1 MKERGERG
9 RVLSIADGIKSRSL
23 PDASPFDFPEPET
36 REARG
41 TSTWIL
47 PPGQWYQR
55 PPLIPPPIPPAIPA
69 GEMGG
74 DQRTVAVV
82 DICRRVIRGIRGA
95 SESFVHCDGRFWL
108 YGPGYHYPV
117 GQDWITSAVLAYDG
131 AEGKNEVDG
140 KPARFRYDAASRVSA
155 PNILGDL
162 LRASQLHVQGRY
174 FDAPLAIP
182 LGDCSL
188 ALDGFYPTPHS
199 PEHRASWGYDVDY
212 DPDAVPELLISV
224 MRDWFAGLD
233 DSERDA
239 RIMALRQYAG
249 HTLLGTLSRMK
260 LSIGLMLVGGGHD
273 GKSAFIELLKA
284 CLPAES
290 VKDVDP
296 GELASKSLAV
306 DITRA
311 SLVGKMANVCDD
323 CTGQV
328 WHDTGFLKRLLDHGT
343 LNVRRQGKDPSELHW
358 RGATVYACN
367 VLPTVKDTS
376 HGFQRRWRLI
386 HFPNQISESDRDPSL
401 VRKLISHERT
411 AIINWF
417 IRAAVD
423 MLKGPPSA
431 GLACPA
437 CHDELMSRWMA
448 GDDGVAQF
456 VRECCA
462 DPGADSARWC
472 QLQPLY
478 TAFCEWFSWIHKKD
492 PVSRDKFSKRLYALK
507 LEHTRTGK
515 YRDRVVR
522 LALADR
528 WRTAADR

>member
-1 MKERGERG
+1 MRDGNGNVILLTDAQRAARNRGTMAAPQ
-9 RVLSIADGIKSRSL
+9 S
-23 PDASPFDFPEPET
+23 FPEAPDT
-36 REARG
+36 RESAG

-47 PPGQWYQR
+47 PPSQWYER
-55 PPLIPPPIPPAIPA
+55 CPIAPPPIPPAIPA
-69 GEMGG
+69 GEMSG

-82 DICRRVIRGIRGA
+82 DICRRLIVGVGNV

-140 KPARFRYDAASRVSA
+140 KPARFRYDAATRLSA
-155 PNILGDL
+155 PSILGDL

-182 LGDCSL
+182 LADCSL

-233 DSERDA
+233 DNERDA

-260 LSIGLMLVGGGHD
+260 LSLGLMLVGGGHD

-284 CLPAES
+284 CLPADS

-296 GELASKSLAV
+296 GELTSKSLAV

-311 SLVGKMANVCDD
+311 SLVGKMANVCED

-343 LNVRRQGKDPSELHW
+343 LNVRRQGKDASELHW
-358 RGATVYACN
+358 RGATIYACN
-367 VLPTVKDTS
+367 ELPTVKDTS

-386 HFPNQISESDRDPSL
+386 HFPNPITEADRDPAL
-401 VRKLISHERT
+401 VRKLISHERK

-423 MLKGPPSA
+423 MLKGPQSASIARPS
-431 GLACPA
+431 
-437 CHDELMSRWMA
+437 CHDELMARWMA
-448 GDDGVAQF
+448 GDDGLPDF
-456 VRECCA
+456 IRECCD
-462 DPGADSARWC
+462 DPGPEKANWSTGKEIYHVFEPWYRWRYRRD
-472 QLQPLY
+472 PLSPD
-478 TAFCEWFSWIHKKD
+478 A
-492 PVSRDKFSKRLYALK
+492 FSKRIAK
-507 LEHTRTGK
+507 LVQRGERGK
-515 YRDRVVR
+515 HNERVLR
-522 LALADR
+522 LR
-528 WRTAADR
+528 VKR